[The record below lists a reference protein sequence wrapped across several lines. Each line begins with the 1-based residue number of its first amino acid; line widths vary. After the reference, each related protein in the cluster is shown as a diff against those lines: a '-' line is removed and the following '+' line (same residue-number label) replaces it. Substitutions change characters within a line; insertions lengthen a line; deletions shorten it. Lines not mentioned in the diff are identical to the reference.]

1 MDLDAQPVYN
11 FRDIKIDDDSISK
24 EIRMMIL
31 DVLKFCP
38 FRLNTRVNLNN
49 LAIGIKKDEDGWYFT
64 CYDCSDSHCSGFIK
78 DKIPS

>member
-1 MDLDAQPVYN
+1 MDSEAQSVNNY
-11 FRDIKIDDDSISK
+11 RDIKIDDDSISK
-24 EIRMMIL
+24 EIRIMIL

-49 LAIGIKKDEDGWYFT
+49 LPIVIKRDEDGWCFK
-64 CYDCSDSHCSGFIK
+64 CYDCSDSLCSGFIK